1 MKDVS
6 LTVDEEFR
14 EVPVDSF
21 AEKTLCFG
29 FEESKDSATVE
40 TSEHVANSARFLRN
54 SKDLLVRRISVDLTL
69 LHKRKGDTVVELAE
83 ALGTLIVLLVLVSE
97 LIARET

>member
-29 FEESKDSATVE
+29 FEESEDSATVE
-40 TSEHVANSARFLRN
+40 TSQHV
-54 SKDLLVRRISVDLTL
+54 
-69 LHKRKGDTVVELAE
+69 
-83 ALGTLIVLLVLVSE
+83 
-97 LIARET
+97 